1 MSYPLIKL
9 YRLFRII
16 IVYRID
22 QLILPKNRCI
32 SPWLFWLYP
41 FQTYKIKKLTPQ
53 ERMVEAIVAM
63 GPIFVKFAQILSS
76 RFDMLPA
83 DIAQSLAQLQD
94 KVPPFPFDEAKS
106 ILELHYKK
114 PLSSIFSS
122 FEKIP
127 LGSASLAQVYGA
139 CLLDGSEVAVKILR
153 PDIIQHVNKDL
164 SLLRYIAERID
175 RYHPNRHLIRVMDVI
190 ESFEKSCHTECD
202 LRNEAGNYSYMRT
215 LFEGSNDL
223 YIPKV
228 YWQYSTANILIVERI
243 YGIPV
248 ANQAQLLDTNIHV
261 TKLAR
266 KNIEIFFKQ
275 VFEHNF
281 FHGDLHPGN
290 LFVDYSKT
298 HDPMFIAVDFGIVG
312 CLSKQDQYYL
322 AENIISFLN
331 RDYARVVDLHIE
343 SGWVAH
349 DTSRE
354 DMICAI
360 RAVGEPV
367 YNRPLEE
374 IQCAKLLGHL
384 LQIARQH
391 GMIVQPQLLLLQK
404 NLLHAESLS
413 RRLDPSINLWHIAR
427 PFMLQKSFKVPLTK
441 SLYKLI
447 DNIPEWL
454 NHLANQPMHR
464 SAQAEK
470 PLAQVYA
477 TPPGKTRLKISGV
490 ILALIAI
497 FAVIQYDFFF

>member
-16 IVYRID
+16 IVYRVD

-53 ERMVEAIVAM
+53 DRMVEAIVAM

-76 RFDMLPA
+76 RFDMLPD

-106 ILELHYKK
+106 ILESHYKK

-139 CLLDGSEVAVKILR
+139 CLLDGSEVAIKILR

-248 ANQAQLLDTNIHV
+248 ADQAQLLDTNIHV

-331 RDYARVVDLHIE
+331 RDYARVVDL
-343 SGWVAH
+343 
-349 DTSRE
+349 
-354 DMICAI
+354 
-360 RAVGEPV
+360 
-367 YNRPLEE
+367 
-374 IQCAKLLGHL
+374 
-384 LQIARQH
+384 
-391 GMIVQPQLLLLQK
+391 
-404 NLLHAESLS
+404 
-413 RRLDPSINLWHIAR
+413 
-427 PFMLQKSFKVPLTK
+427 
-441 SLYKLI
+441 
-447 DNIPEWL
+447 
-454 NHLANQPMHR
+454 
-464 SAQAEK
+464 
-470 PLAQVYA
+470 
-477 TPPGKTRLKISGV
+477 
-490 ILALIAI
+490 
-497 FAVIQYDFFF
+497 